1 MWEGDCRL
9 EPYFLEPTERT
20 ERTKR
25 TTREKENRQAVKKK
39 NKQKTEKPKPKHS
52 PDRPLKKEEKDQ
64 ETGSR
69 QTVGKSEGK
78 NPRPTPADRWEKQKN
93 PGRERSECPGA
104 KRHSVA

>member
-1 MWEGDCRL
+1 MWEGDFRL

-25 TTREKENRQAVKKK
+25 TTRENENRQAVKKK
-39 NKQKTEKPKPKHS
+39 QAKTEKTKTKHS

-69 QTVGKSEGK
+69 QIVGKSEEKNQDQLRLTVGKSRRILAGK
-78 NPRPTPADRWEKQKN
+78 DP
-93 PGRERSECPGA
+93 
-104 KRHSVA
+104 SVQGPKDTL